1 MVPSEIADP
10 LGTSTRRVVN
20 YPTGRPRIRA
30 HERATFVEAGK
41 RLAALQGI
49 EFAGDYD
56 AARDDKAQPYY
67 VPDDTLLSEV
77 AVRLKIHDE
86 SDLFGGV
93 VPFDFVATKAITHPR
108 LDQSAVVPH
117 GWSDRFSE
125 RVGDVV
131 LRGLSVFSED
141 DAYRGGIRLL
151 EAGPIR
157 IKPSRASAAAGQV
170 VVRDAE
176 ALRSALKAIDGSEL
190 QHYGL
195 VLEENLQEITTHS
208 VGSVTAA
215 GLMISYFGIQHL
227 TPNNEGAMVYGGS
240 KLLVVRG
247 NFQTLLEQS
256 IEQNAQLSIKQAVA
270 YDTAAKDVFPDLLVS
285 RCNYDVGQG
294 WNARGLW
301 CSGVL
306 EQSWRLGGATG
317 AEIAAMEAF
326 QTDPSLNVVC
336 TLCIEKYGQMN
347 DLAQNAVVY
356 FRGIDDKVGPLTKYA
371 MRVR

>member
-1 MVPSEIADP
+1 LRA
-10 LGTSTRRVVN
+10 LG
-20 YPTGRPRIRA
+20 RI
-30 HERATFVEAGK
+30 
-41 RLAALQGI
+41 LAALQGI

-56 AARDDKAQPYY
+56 AARDDRAQPYY

-77 AVRLKIHDE
+77 AVRLKIRDE

-208 VGSVTAA
+208 VGSVRAA

-294 WNARGLW
+294 WNIRGVW
-301 CSGVL
+301 RSGVL
-306 EQSWRLGGATG
+306 EQSWRLGGATS

-347 DLAQNAVVY
+347 DLPQNAVVY
-356 FRGIDDKVGPLTKYA
+356 FRGTDDKVGPLTKYA

>member
-1 MVPSEIADP
+1 
-10 LGTSTRRVVN
+10 
-20 YPTGRPRIRA
+20 
-30 HERATFVEAGK
+30 
-41 RLAALQGI
+41 
-49 EFAGDYD
+49 
-56 AARDDKAQPYY
+56 
-67 VPDDTLLSEV
+67 
-77 AVRLKIHDE
+77 
-86 SDLFGGV
+86 
-93 VPFDFVATKAITHPR
+93 
-108 LDQSAVVPH
+108 
-117 GWSDRFSE
+117 
-125 RVGDVV
+125 
-131 LRGLSVFSED
+131 
-141 DAYRGGIRLL
+141 
-151 EAGPIR
+151 
-157 IKPSRASAAAGQV
+157 
-170 VVRDAE
+170 
-176 ALRSALKAIDGSEL
+176 
-190 QHYGL
+190 
-195 VLEENLQEITTHS
+195 
-208 VGSVTAA
+208 
-215 GLMISYFGIQHL
+215 
-227 TPNNEGAMVYGGS
+227 MVYGGS

-347 DLAQNAVVY
+347 DLPQNAVVY

-371 MRVR
+371 MHVR